1 MLEATFKEMEQSGWV
16 AKARAYDS
24 LLATITSQAI
34 GPTLESFGSLTNR
47 RFLDMACG
55 TGHLAGNAAKQGAMS
70 EGIDFASTMIAIA
83 KSNYPNVKFTQGD
96 VEQLPYEDKQFDAI
110 ACAFGLLHLEHPE
123 KAIKESWRVLK
134 DGGRFCYTTWCG
146 PDQGGEY
153 FGLIIDAIKRH
164 GTLAVSLPPAPPTF
178 MYADQEESKNALV
191 SAGFKNTN
199 IKRVVLKWHAKDPQ
213 DILDLLYKSI
223 VRLTLVLEAQSE
235 QVRKRI
241 HSEILE
247 VGRQFQLGETLE
259 FKFPIVL
266 ATAEK

>member
-1 MLEATFKEMEQSGWV
+1 
-16 AKARAYDS
+16 
-24 LLATITSQAI
+24 
-34 GPTLESFGSLTNR
+34 
-47 RFLDMACG
+47 
-55 TGHLAGNAAKQGAMS
+55 
-70 EGIDFASTMIAIA
+70 
-83 KSNYPNVKFTQGD
+83 
-96 VEQLPYEDKQFDAI
+96 
-110 ACAFGLLHLEHPE
+110 
-123 KAIKESWRVLK
+123 
-134 DGGRFCYTTWCG
+134 
-146 PDQGGEY
+146 
-153 FGLIIDAIKRH
+153 
-164 GTLAVSLPPAPPTF
+164 